1 MNAHAHPHER
11 LVTIVAQDPSIR
23 VDGKIVRAR
32 IAIPA
37 EELKPGPVG
46 YRVDVID
53 YDATTDTLYLPRKE
67 ALFDDVDDE
76 RLLSEPEFHRCN
88 VYALVMKTLARF
100 EFALGRRIAWGF
112 DGHQIKVAP
121 HAFAA
126 ANAFYSKN
134 ERALLF
140 GYFPGREGQMVFTC
154 LSHDVIVH
162 ETTHALIDGLRVR
175 YTEPSSPDQAAFHE
189 GFADVV
195 ALLSVFSLP
204 AVAAL
209 MIDAAAGDGRR
220 TEGDL
225 AVIEVGKLTT
235 DSLRQSMLFA
245 LAKEF
250 GSEVQTVRGQPL
262 RQSLTLT
269 PSPRYIEEEEFFEPH
284 RRGEIL
290 VAAMLTAFIDLWVA
304 RLQALVRD
312 RSVKVVD
319 RTRAI
324 EEGADVADVLL
335 TSAIRA
341 LDYSPPVDISFSD
354 YLSALLT
361 SDREVRPNDERYR
374 LREAVR
380 RAFAA
385 YGIRA
390 ESPEPEGYWTAAPG
404 DLQYDRTHFEPMQ
417 RDADEVF
424 HFLWENHEPLK
435 LNKEAYT
442 RIESVRPCVRV
453 APDGFILR
461 ETVCEYV
468 QQMELFASELGELGI
483 EKPKG
488 MADVQPLKL
497 FGGGA
502 LIFNE
507 YGRLKFHV
515 RNPINRKQQTRR
527 LKYLW
532 EYGFF
537 TGRAA
542 SQLRFAT
549 LHNRRAAGAAGSYR
563 EEW

>member
-1 MNAHAHPHER
+1 MSTPQRPHER
-11 LVTIVAQDPSIR
+11 LVTIIAQDPSVRI
-23 VDGKIVRAR
+23 DGKVARAR
-32 IAIPA
+32 IAIPV

-53 YDATTDTLYLPRKE
+53 YDATTDTLYLPRK
-67 ALFDDVDDE
+67 APMFDDCDDA
-76 RLLSEPEFHRCN
+76 LLLEEPEFHRCN
-88 VYALVMKTLARF
+88 AYALVMKTLARF
-100 EFALGRRIAWGF
+100 EFALGRRIEWGF
-112 DGHQIKVAP
+112 DGHQIKIAP
-121 HAFAA
+121 HAFAV

-140 GYFPGREGQMVFTC
+140 GYFPGREGKMVFTC
-154 LSHDVIVH
+154 LSHDVVVH

-204 AVAAL
+204 VVAAI
-209 MIDAAAGDGRR
+209 MIDAATAGEIR

-225 AVIEVGKLTT
+225 TVIPVEKLTPEW
-235 DSLRQSMLFA
+235 LRQSMLFS
-245 LAKEF
+245 LAEEV
-250 GSEVQTVRGQPL
+250 GSEVQTVRGEPL
-262 RQSLTLT
+262 RQSLKLT
-269 PSPRYIEEEEFFEPH
+269 PSPEYLQQEEFFEPH
-284 RRGEIL
+284 RRGEVL
-290 VAAMLTAFIDLWVA
+290 VAAMLTAFIDMWVA
-304 RLQALVRD
+304 RLRALVRD

-324 EEGADVADVLL
+324 EEGADIADVLL

-361 SDREVRPNDERYR
+361 SDREVRPSDQRYD
-374 LREAVR
+374 LRGAVR

-385 YGIRA
+385 YGIKS
-390 ESPEPEGYWTAAPG
+390 ESPDPDGYWTAAPPELEYG
-404 DLQYDRTHFEPMQ
+404 RTHFEPMQ

-424 HFLWENHEPLK
+424 HFVWENRGPLK
-435 LNKEAYT
+435 LHEEAYT
-442 RIESVRPCVRV
+442 RVESVRPCVRV

-468 QQMELFASELGELGI
+468 QQLELFASELGELGI
-483 EKPKG
+483 DKPKA
-488 MADVQPLKL
+488 MPDSQRLKL

-502 LIFNE
+502 LIFDE

-532 EYGFF
+532 EYGYF

-542 SQLRFAT
+542 NQLRFAT
-549 LHNRRAAGAAGSYR
+549 LHNRRAAGAAGSYK